1 MNVNEITITMASNW
15 YIDRT
20 VRQKIGYSGENAV
33 VEFKL
38 EATPEEGFTYYLD
51 VQSKK
56 IKNIILLDDELS
68 VTLTTEMLGEAGIK
82 KMQIVAYNETQV
94 KKSNI
99 FEVEVGESIN
109 ATEEVEGHFA
119 SALNQISEW
128 IAGVYRA
135 LTGKQN
141 KLVPGANV
149 AIDETDPEHPV
160 ISVTGGGAG
169 GTYLNGDG
177 LNLTG
182 NVFSVK
188 PKTNGGIIVDNTG
201 VSLDPNLLPTNN
213 IIAPVYYRENM
224 SIKSNMTYDEIYE
237 YLAHSSTSID
247 STECII
253 PQFIDD
259 QQDERFDCVKIK
271 ETTRNNMQCIMY
283 VFRHWYV
290 YSDDDAT
297 TAYDMII
304 YHYEDDT
311 IGTSGGYH
319 SYTLQKKLTSTNAG
333 SGISIIDDANGNPVI
348 SVNYPNGDEVSY

>member
-1 MNVNEITITMASNW
+1 MNVNEILISMDSNW
-15 YIDRT
+15 FIDRNK
-20 VRQKIGYSGENAV
+20 RQAIGYSGENAV

-141 KLVPGANV
+141 KLVPGTNIV
-149 AIDETDPEHPV
+149 IDESDPEHPV
-160 ISVTGGGAG
+160 ISSIGGGSGDDSVICPIYTRTGGSSTDFTDGTWTCNTTYSEIVSNCFLPENYKNLQPQFDFNNNKLERYLDIAQIKRFYVSGTNHYIEYVVRDTVTNGNGQNLYYVRHTNNDVITVTG
-169 GTYLNGDG
+169 
-177 LNLTG
+177 
-182 NVFSVK
+182 VW
-188 PKTNGGIIVDNTG
+188 
-201 VSLDPNLLPTNN
+201 
-213 IIAPVYYRENM
+213 
-224 SIKSNMTYDEIYE
+224 
-237 YLAHSSTSID
+237 
-247 STECII
+247 
-253 PQFIDD
+253 
-259 QQDERFDCVKIK
+259 KIK
-271 ETTRNNMQCIMY
+271 NQSE
-283 VFRHWYV
+283 
-290 YSDDDAT
+290 
-297 TAYDMII
+297 
-304 YHYEDDT
+304 
-311 IGTSGGYH
+311 
-319 SYTLQKKLTSTNAG
+319 LTSNNAG
-333 SGISIIDDANGNPVI
+333 DGISIGLVNGVLKI
-348 SVNYPNGDEVSY
+348 SVNYPNGDEVNY

>member
-1 MNVNEITITMASNW
+1 MNVNEIVISMDSNW
-15 YIDRT
+15 YIDRS

-119 SALNQISEW
+119 SALHQISEW

-141 KLVPGANV
+141 KLVPGANI

-160 ISVTGGGAG
+160 ISATGGS
-169 GTYLNGDG
+169 GD
-177 LNLTG
+177 T
-182 NVFSVK
+182 
-188 PKTNGGIIVDNTG
+188 
-201 VSLDPNLLPTNN
+201 N
-213 IIAPVYYRENM
+213 IIAPLYKRSGSNYTC
-224 SIKSNMTYDEIYE
+224 NMTYAEVRALYE
-237 YLAHSSTSID
+237 TNRTKVAM
-247 STECII
+247 
-253 PQFIDD
+253 PQFIDNYGNRSRCCEVYL
-259 QQDERFDCVKIK
+259 DED
-271 ETTRNNMQCIMY
+271 
-283 VFRHWYV
+283 YV
-290 YSDDDAT
+290 YLNF
-297 TAYDMII
+297 DMGQVSQVAGSE
-304 YHYEDDT
+304 YSTGHY
-311 IGTSGGYH
+311 ILYH
-319 SYTLQKKLTSTNAG
+319 SQYAVGLSKYYNNWYQKELREGN
-333 SGISIIDDANGNPVI
+333 GISIASDGTI

>member
-1 MNVNEITITMASNW
+1 MDSNW
-15 YIDRT
+15 FIDRNK
-20 VRQKIGYSGENAV
+20 RQAIGYSGENAV

-56 IKNIILLDDELS
+56 MKNVILLDEELS

-82 KMQIVAYNETQV
+82 KMQIVAYNETQI

-119 SALNQISEW
+119 SALHQISEW

-141 KLVPGANV
+141 KLVPGANI

-160 ISVTGGGAG
+160 ISATGGGSG

-188 PKTNGGIIVDNTG
+188 TPIDSGLIVDSNG
-201 VSLDPNLLPTNN
+201 VRVDPNIIPDKL
-213 IIAPVYYRENM
+213 IAPVYYRDENNDFQC
-224 SIKSNMTYDEIYE
+224 NMTYAQIYE
-237 YLAHSSTSID
+237 YMSHTQTTTDTIKCLM
-247 STECII
+247 

-259 QQDERFDCVKIK
+259 EQDERFDCVRITN
-271 ETTRNNMQCIMY
+271 TTKNNKPCICY
-283 VFRHWYV
+283 RFRYWY
-290 YSDDDAT
+290 YNDEPESF
-297 TAYDMII
+297 YEIEI
-304 YHYEDDT
+304 YHYDDDT
-311 IGTSGGYH
+311 IGSRGAYTH
-319 SYTLQKKLTSTNAG
+319 SQLQTKLNSSNAG
-333 SGISIIDDANGNPVI
+333 DGISITTVNGVLKI